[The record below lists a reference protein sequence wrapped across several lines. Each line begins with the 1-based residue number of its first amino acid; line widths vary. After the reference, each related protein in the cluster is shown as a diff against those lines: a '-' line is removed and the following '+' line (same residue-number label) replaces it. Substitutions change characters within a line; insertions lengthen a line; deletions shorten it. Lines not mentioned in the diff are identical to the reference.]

1 MPVPSW
7 ETELKEVAP
16 NVFAYI
22 QGGGPGIDNA
32 SVSNAGLI
40 IGDDYSMVIDAL
52 TAPVLTKAFIAAM
65 KKVNPKPFRHLVNTH
80 HHYDHTR
87 GNCFFLPI
95 EIVAHEK
102 CREAVIEAGMPYP
115 TRPDWQ
121 EGVEG
126 LKLTPPT
133 TTFTDKMTYR
143 YGDIEVQL
151 LYQGPAHTQG
161 DILVYLPRYKVLFA
175 GDVAFHYV
183 APHFWQGHGSGLL
196 RVLDWIADLDVETIV
211 PGHGPLGAKKEIAE
225 MREYVE
231 ALRKEAKKRFDAGMN
246 AVEASVD
253 INMGR
258 FDEWPNATERVIGN
272 VMRFYLEF
280 QGKPLAPI
288 SQDEIRRARE
298 TYLGRKVL
306 RPKP

>member
-7 ETELKEVAP
+7 KTELKEVAP
-16 NVFAYI
+16 NVFAYV
-22 QGGGPGIDNA
+22 QGGGPGIDNH

-40 IGDDYSMVIDAL
+40 NGDDSSMVIDAL

-80 HHYDHTR
+80 HHPDHVR

-102 CREAVIEAGMPYP
+102 CREAVLEAGLTFPV
-115 TRPDWQ
+115 REDWQ
-121 EGVEG
+121 EGIEE
-126 LKLTPPT
+126 LKLAPPT
-133 TTFTDKMTYR
+133 TTFADKMTYR
-143 YGDIEVQL
+143 YGDLEIQL
-151 LYQGPAHTQG
+151 VYNGAAHTMG
-161 DILVYLPRYKVLFA
+161 DAQIYLPRDKVLFA

-196 RVLDWIADLDVETIV
+196 RVLDWIRDLDVETIV
-211 PGHGPLGAKKEIAE
+211 PGHGPIGGKKDIAE

-231 ALRKEAKKRFDAGMN
+231 TLKREAKKRFDAGMS

-253 INMGR
+253 IQMGR
-258 FDEWPNATERVIGN
+258 FDDWPNATERVIGN

-280 QGKPLAPI
+280 QGTPLATIDPKA
-288 SQDEIRRARE
+288 IRKARE
-298 TYLGRKVL
+298 SYLAGKGARG
-306 RPKP
+306 